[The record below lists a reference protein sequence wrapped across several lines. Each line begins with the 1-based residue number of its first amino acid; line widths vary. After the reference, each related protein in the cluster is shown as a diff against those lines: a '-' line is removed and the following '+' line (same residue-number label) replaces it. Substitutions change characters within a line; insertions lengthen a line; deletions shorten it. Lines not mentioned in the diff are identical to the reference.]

1 MEYRGIRHN
10 GHGIHFQMV
19 GTSVFQREGQG
30 DLTGI
35 FIAHLKEFLRGIMG
49 DRSAEMYLRILLQ
62 VVKNHFTQIMLSN
75 FCEEPDFGPE
85 GVAECQPVVL
95 ERKTVLRDENVDTI
109 PRNHNN
115 FRSAKA
121 GHANVSC
128 IIHPEKTF
136 ILEYRF
142 LILVVEIRP
151 LCLIPQYF

>member
-10 GHGIHFQMV
+10 CHGIHFQMV

-35 FIAHLKEFLRGIMG
+35 FIAHLKELFCRILGN
-49 DRSAEMYLRILLQ
+49 RSAEMYLRILLQ
-62 VVKNHFTQIMLSN
+62 VDHNLFTKIMLSN
-75 FCEEPDFGPE
+75 FCEEPDFGLE

-128 IIHPEKTF
+128 IVHPEKTF

>member
-10 GHGIHFQMV
+10 RHGIHFQMA
-19 GTSVFQREGQG
+19 GSSIFQREGQG

-35 FIAHLKEFLRGIMG
+35 FIAHLKELFYRILGN
-49 DRSAEMYLRILLQ
+49 RSAEMYLRILLQ

-75 FCEEPDFGPE
+75 FGEEPDFGPE

-115 FRSAKA
+115 FRSTIA
-121 GHANVSC
+121 GHTNVSC

>member
-1 MEYRGIRHN
+1 MKYCGIRHN

-35 FIAHLKEFLRGIMG
+35 FIAYLKEFFRGIMG

-75 FCEEPDFGPE
+75 FCEEPDFGLE

-95 ERKTVLRDENVDTI
+95 ERKTVLRDKDVDAI
-109 PRNHNN
+109 PRNHND

-121 GHANVSC
+121 GNANVSC
-128 IIHPEKTF
+128 IVQPEITF
-136 ILEYRF
+136 ILEYHF
-142 LILVVEIRP
+142 FVLV
-151 LCLIPQYF
+151 

>member
-1 MEYRGIRHN
+1 MEYRGIGHN
-10 GHGIHFQMV
+10 RHGIHFQMA
-19 GTSVFQREGQG
+19 GRSIFQREGQG

-75 FCEEPDFGPE
+75 FCEEPDFGLE

-115 FRSAKA
+115 FRSTIA
-121 GHANVSC
+121 GHADVSC
-128 IIHPEKTF
+128 IVHPEKAL
-136 ILEYRF
+136 ILEYHF
-142 LILVVEIRP
+142 FVLVVKIRS
-151 LCLIPQYF
+151 LNLIPQHF

>member
-1 MEYRGIRHN
+1 MKYCGIRHN

-35 FIAHLKEFLRGIMG
+35 FIAYLKEFFRGIMG

-62 VVKNHFTQIMLSN
+62 MDHNLFMKIGFSY
-75 FCEEPDFGPE
+75 FGEEPDFGLE
-85 GVAECQPVVL
+85 GASECQPVVL

-115 FRSAKA
+115 FRSTIA
-121 GHANVSC
+121 GHTNVSC